1 MKKVLK
7 IAIEGAKKYIFGILI
22 CSLISSFLMIYLTK
36 FISFAVDGVIMQT
49 SSLPEYIR
57 NSFYSDNVK
66 SKLTVLAI
74 YMLIIVGII
83 SISNYM
89 KSMFNTKF
97 RLTMNKNLKSKLL
110 EHTTY
115 RVWRLYPI

>member
-97 RLTMNKNLKSKLL
+97 KLTMNKN
-110 EHTTY
+110 Y
-115 RVWRLYPI
+115 